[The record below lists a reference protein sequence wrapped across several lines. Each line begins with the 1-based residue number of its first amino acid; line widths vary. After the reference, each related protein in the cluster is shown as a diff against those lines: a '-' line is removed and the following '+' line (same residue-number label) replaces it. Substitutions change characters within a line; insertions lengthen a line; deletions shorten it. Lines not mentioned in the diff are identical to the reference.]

1 METEDASQDQSLF
14 HALMDISVTEMET
27 VSLCQPQFHTSQPAH
42 QVLAHAKEPSMNCNL
57 KSVFYKQLLHK
68 LHCLLSLQLNPLAHL
83 TKLNLTQ
90 IQMMTEMMMMKT
102 QIQMMME
109 MMMKIMMME
118 MMMMKIKM
126 MEMMMMKIKMMEMM
140 MMMMFKSRLS

>member
-1 METEDASQDQSLF
+1 METEDASQDQSFNQF

-27 VSLCQPQFHTSQPAH
+27 VSLCQPQFKTSQPAH

-83 TKLNLTQ
+83 TQLNLTQ

-109 MMMKIMMME
+109 MMMMKIMMMT
-118 MMMMKIKM
+118 MI
-126 MEMMMMKIKMMEMM
+126 
-140 MMMMFKSRLS
+140 FKSRLS

>member
-1 METEDASQDQSLF
+1 METEDASQDQSFNQF

-27 VSLCQPQFHTSQPAH
+27 VSLCQPQFQTSQPAH
-42 QVLAHAKEPSMNCNL
+42 QVLAHAKEPLMNCNL

-83 TKLNLTQ
+83 TQLNLTKIQMMTEMMMMKTQ

-109 MMMKIMMME
+109 MMMMKIMMMT
-118 MMMMKIKM
+118 MI
-126 MEMMMMKIKMMEMM
+126 
-140 MMMMFKSRLS
+140 FKSRLS

>member
-1 METEDASQDQSLF
+1 MVTEDASQDQSFNQF

-27 VSLCQPQFHTSQPAH
+27 VSLCQPQFQTSQPAH

-57 KSVFYKQLLHK
+57 KSVFYKQQLHK

-83 TKLNLTQ
+83 TQLNLTQIQMMMEMMMMKTQ

-109 MMMKIMMME
+109 MMMMKIMMMT
-118 MMMMKIKM
+118 MI
-126 MEMMMMKIKMMEMM
+126 
-140 MMMMFKSRLS
+140 FKSRLS

>member
-1 METEDASQDQSLF
+1 MVTEDASQDQSFHQF

-27 VSLCQPQFHTSQPAH
+27 VSLCQPQFQTFQLAH

-83 TKLNLTQ
+83 TQLNLHHLNLTQ
-90 IQMMTEMMMMKT
+90 IQMMTIQIHMM
-102 QIQMMME
+102 
-109 MMMKIMMME
+109 MMMKIMMMT
-118 MMMMKIKM
+118 MI
-126 MEMMMMKIKMMEMM
+126 
-140 MMMMFKSRLS
+140 FKSRLS

>member
-1 METEDASQDQSLF
+1 METEDASQDQSFKKF

-27 VSLCQPQFHTSQPAH
+27 VSLCQPQFQTSQSTH

-126 MEMMMMKIKMMEMM
+126 MEMMMMKIMM
-140 MMMMFKSRLS
+140 MTMMFKSRLS

>member
-1 METEDASQDQSLF
+1 M
-14 HALMDISVTEMET
+14 TEMET
-27 VSLCQPQFHTSQPAH
+27 VSLCQPQFKTSQPAH

-83 TKLNLTQ
+83 TQLNLTQ

-109 MMMKIMMME
+109 MMMMKIMMMT
-118 MMMMKIKM
+118 MI
-126 MEMMMMKIKMMEMM
+126 
-140 MMMMFKSRLS
+140 FKSRLS